1 MFIPP
6 SAWFTGF
13 IPDLPTPFD
22 TANAVDLKAFAAL
35 CERQIAANVPAIVVC
50 ETAGEAPTLSPAE
63 QELVIRAAVDIA
75 RGRVRVIAGTVSNA
89 TDRAIELARRAEAA
103 GADAVMSVVPA
114 YNKPMQEGMLAHF
127 RTIAGA
133 IGLPVI
139 LHDNPSRTLRPLADE
154 TLLRLVE
161 SRQFVGLRD
170 GSGDITRPMRLGR
183 NLPASFRCLS
193 GDDTTAFGFIADG
206 GDGAISEV
214 ANIAPDLCRTIFS
227 HVRQGRL
234 QSARYLHKRLIPL
247 IACLSKDSPAALKN
261 ALGML
266 GLMSPATRLPIMPL
280 DAAAQREVVRAF
292 AAIGWEWGGAWSHR
306 DYQHFVAAGWQA
318 GSA

>member
-22 TANAVDLKAFAAL
+22 AADAIDLEAFAAL
-35 CERQIAANVPAIVVC
+35 CERQVAAGVPALVVC

-63 QELVIRAAVDIA
+63 QELVIRTAVDVV
-75 RGRVRVIAGTVSNA
+75 RGRARIIAGALSNSTSHA
-89 TDRAIELARRAEAA
+89 VALARRAEAA
-103 GADAVMSVVPA
+103 GADAIMSVVPA
-114 YNKPMQEGMLAHF
+114 YNKPMQDGMLAHF
-127 RTIAGA
+127 RSVAGS

-139 LHDNPSRTLRPLADE
+139 LHDIPSRTLRPLADE
-154 TLLRLVE
+154 TLLRLLE

-170 GSGDITRPMRLGR
+170 GSGDTTRPMRLSR
-183 NLPASFRCLS
+183 LLPAGFRLLS
-193 GDDTTAFGFIADG
+193 GDDATAFGSIACG

-227 HVRQGRL
+227 QVRQGRL

-247 IACLSKDSPAALKN
+247 IACLSRESPAALKY
-261 ALGML
+261 ALSTL
-266 GLMSPATRLPIMPL
+266 GLMSPATRLPIVPL
-280 DAAAQREVVRAF
+280 ADAAQIEIARAF
-292 AAIGWEWGGAWSHR
+292 AAIADEELIDSVGA
-306 DYQHFVAAGWQA
+306 
-318 GSA
+318 

>member
-22 TANAVDLKAFAAL
+22 AADAIDVEAFAAL
-35 CERQIAANVPAIVVC
+35 CERQVAAGVPAIVVC

-63 QELVIRAAVDIA
+63 QELVIRTAVDVA
-75 RGRVRVIAGTVSNA
+75 RGRVRVIAGAVSNA
-89 TDRAIELARRAEAA
+89 TSHAIALARRAEAA
-103 GADAVMSVVPA
+103 GADAVMAVVPA

-127 RTIAGA
+127 RAIADA

-139 LHDNPSRTLRPLADE
+139 LHDVPSRTLRPLADE

-161 SRQFVGLRD
+161 SRQFVGLCD
-170 GSGDITRPMRLGR
+170 ASADITRPMRLNR
-183 NLPASFRCLS
+183 LLPAGFRLLS
-193 GDDTTAFGFIADG
+193 GDDVTAFGTIASG

-214 ANIAPDLCRTIFS
+214 SNIAPDLCRMIFS
-227 HVRQGRL
+227 QVRQGRL
-234 QSARYLHKRLIPL
+234 QSARYLHKRLMPL
-247 IACLSKDSPAALKN
+247 ITCLSKDSPAPLKSALSV
-261 ALGML
+261 L
-266 GLMSPATRLPIMPL
+266 GLMSPATRLPIVPL

-292 AAIGWEWGGAWSHR
+292 AAIADEELIDSVGA
-306 DYQHFVAAGWQA
+306 
-318 GSA
+318 

>member
-22 TANAVDLKAFAAL
+22 AADAIDLKAFAAL
-35 CERQIAANVPAIVVC
+35 CERQVAAGVPALVVC

-63 QELVIRAAVDIA
+63 QELVIRTAVDVV
-75 RGRVRVIAGTVSNA
+75 RGRARIIAGAMSNSTSHA
-89 TDRAIELARRAEAA
+89 VALARRAEAA
-103 GADAVMSVVPA
+103 GADAIMSVVPA
-114 YNKPMQEGMLAHF
+114 YNKPMQDGMLAHF
-127 RTIAGA
+127 RSIAGA

-139 LHDNPSRTLRPLADE
+139 LHDIPSRTLRPLADE

-161 SRQFVGLRD
+161 ARQFVGLRD
-170 GSGDITRPMRLGR
+170 GSGDITRPMRLSR
-183 NLPASFRCLS
+183 LLPAGFRLLS
-193 GDDTTAFGFIADG
+193 GDDATSFGTIACG

-227 HVRQGRL
+227 QVRQGRL

-247 IACLSKDSPAALKN
+247 IACLSKESPAALKY
-261 ALGML
+261 ALSTL
-266 GLMSPATRLPIMPL
+266 GLMSPATRLPIVPL
-280 DAAAQREVVRAF
+280 DDAAQIEVARAF
-292 AAIGWEWGGAWSHR
+292 AAIADEELIDSVGA
-306 DYQHFVAAGWQA
+306 
-318 GSA
+318 

>member
-22 TANAVDLKAFAAL
+22 AADAIDLKAFAAL
-35 CERQIAANVPAIVVC
+35 CERQVAAGVPAIVVC

-63 QELVIRAAVDIA
+63 QELVIRTAVDVV
-75 RGRVRVIAGTVSNA
+75 RGRVRVIAGAMSNA
-89 TDRAIELARRAEAA
+89 TGHAIELARRAEAA
-103 GADAVMSVVPA
+103 GAEAVMAVVPA

-127 RTIAGA
+127 RAIAGA
-133 IGLPVI
+133 TGLPVI
-139 LHDNPSRTLRPLADE
+139 LHDIPSRTLRPLADDS
-154 TLLRLVE
+154 LLRLVE

-170 GSGDITRPMRLGR
+170 ASCDITRPMRLSR
-183 NLPASFRCLS
+183 LLPAGFRLLS
-193 GDDTTAFGFIADG
+193 GDDVTAFGYIASG

-227 HVRQGRL
+227 QVRQGRL

-261 ALGML
+261 GLGVL
-266 GLMSPATRLPIMPL
+266 GLMSPATRLPIVPL
-280 DAAAQREVVRAF
+280 DAAAQREMVRAF
-292 AAIGWEWGGAWSHR
+292 AAIADEELIDGVGA
-306 DYQHFVAAGWQA
+306 
-318 GSA
+318 

>member
-6 SAWFTGF
+6 AAWFTGF

-22 TANAVDLKAFAAL
+22 AADAVDLKAFAAL
-35 CERQIAANVPAIVVC
+35 CERQVAAGVPAIVVC

-63 QELVIRAAVDIA
+63 QELVIRTAVDVA
-75 RGRVRVIAGTVSNA
+75 RGRVRIIAGAISNA
-89 TDRAIELARRAEAA
+89 TSHAIELARRAEAA

-114 YNKPMQEGMLAHF
+114 YNKPMQEGTLAHF
-127 RTIAGA
+127 RAVAGA

-139 LHDNPSRTLRPLADE
+139 LHDVPSRTLRPLADE

-170 GSGDITRPMRLGR
+170 GSGDITRPMRLAR
-183 NLPASFRCLS
+183 HLPAGFRSLS
-193 GDDTTAFGFIADG
+193 GDDVTAFAYIADG

-227 HVRQGRL
+227 QVRQGRL

-247 IACLSKDSPAALKN
+247 VTCLSRESPAALKG

-266 GLMSPATRLPIMPL
+266 GLMRPDTRLPIVPL
-280 DAAAQREVVRAF
+280 NPAGQAEIARAF
-292 AAIGWEWGGAWSHR
+292 AAIADEELIDGVGA
-306 DYQHFVAAGWQA
+306 
-318 GSA
+318 

>member
-13 IPDLPTPFD
+13 IPELPTPFD
-22 TANAVDLKAFAAL
+22 AADAIDLKPFAAI
-35 CERQIAANVPAIVVC
+35 CERQVAAGAPAVVVC

-63 QELVIRAAVDIA
+63 QELVIRAAVDVA
-75 RGRVRVIAGTVSNA
+75 RGRVRVIAGAVSNA
-89 TDRAIELARRAEAA
+89 TSRAIELARRAEAA

-127 RTIAGA
+127 RAIAGA

-139 LHDNPSRTLRPLADE
+139 LHDIPSRTLRPLADE

-161 SRQFVGLRD
+161 SRQFVGLCD
-170 GSGDITRPMRLGR
+170 GSGDMIRPMRLAR
-183 NLPASFRCLS
+183 HLPANFRILS
-193 GDDTTAFGFIADG
+193 GDDTTAFGFMADG

-227 HVRQGRL
+227 QIRQGRM
-234 QSARYLHKRLIPL
+234 QSARYLDKRLMPL
-247 IACLSKDSPAALKN
+247 IGCLSRESPAALKY
-261 ALGML
+261 ALSVL
-266 GLMSPATRLPIMPL
+266 GLMSAATRLPIVPL
-280 DAAAQREVVRAF
+280 DATAQREVVRAF
-292 AAIGWEWGGAWSHR
+292 AAIADEELIDGVGA
-306 DYQHFVAAGWQA
+306 
-318 GSA
+318 

>member
-1 MFIPP
+1 MFTPP

-22 TANAVDLKAFAAL
+22 AADAIDLKAFAAL
-35 CERQIAANVPAIVVC
+35 CERQIAAGVPAIVVC

-63 QELVIRAAVDIA
+63 QEFVIRAAVDVA
-75 RGRVRVIAGTVSNA
+75 HGRVRIIAGAMSNA
-89 TDRAIELARRAEAA
+89 TSHAVDLARRAEAA
-103 GADAVMSVVPA
+103 GADAVMAVVPA

-127 RTIAGA
+127 RAIAGLT
-133 IGLPVI
+133 GLPVI
-139 LHDNPSRTLRPLADE
+139 LHDVPSRTLRPLADE

-161 SRQFVGLRD
+161 SRRFVGLRD
-170 GSGDITRPMRLGR
+170 GSGDITRPMRLAR
-183 NLPASFRCLS
+183 HLPAGFRSLS
-193 GDDTTAFGFIADG
+193 GEDSTAFGFITSG

-234 QSARYLHKRLIPL
+234 QSARYLDRRLVAL
-247 IACLSKDSPAALKN
+247 IACLSRESPAALKY
-261 ALGML
+261 ALSVL
-266 GLMSPATRLPIMPL
+266 GLMSANTRLPIVPL

-292 AAIGWEWGGAWSHR
+292 AAIADEDLIDRVGA
-306 DYQHFVAAGWQA
+306 
-318 GSA
+318 

>member
-22 TANAVDLKAFAAL
+22 AADAIDLKALAAL
-35 CERQIAANVPAIVVC
+35 CERQVAAGVPALVIC

-63 QELVIRAAVDIA
+63 QELVIRTAVDVA
-75 RGRVRVIAGTVSNA
+75 RGRARIIAGAVSNS
-89 TDRAIELARRAEAA
+89 TSHAIPLARRAEGA
-103 GADAVMSVVPA
+103 GADAIMSAVPA
-114 YNKPMQEGMLAHF
+114 YNQPMQEGMLAHF
-127 RTIAGA
+127 RTIAGS

-139 LHDNPSRTLRPLADE
+139 LHDVPSRTLRPLADE
-154 TLLRLVE
+154 TLVRLVE

-170 GSGDITRPMRLGR
+170 GSGDITRPMRLSR
-183 NLPASFRCLS
+183 LLPAGFRLLS
-193 GDDTTAFGFIADG
+193 GDDATTFGTIACG

-227 HVRQGRL
+227 QVRQGRL

-247 IACLSKDSPAALKN
+247 IACLSRESPAALKY
-261 ALGML
+261 ALSTL
-266 GLMSPATRLPIMPL
+266 GPMSPATRLPIVPL
-280 DAAAQREVVRAF
+280 DDAAQIEVARAF
-292 AAIGWEWGGAWSHR
+292 AAIADEELIDSVGA
-306 DYQHFVAAGWQA
+306 
-318 GSA
+318 

>member
-22 TANAVDLKAFAAL
+22 AADAIDLKAFAAL
-35 CERQIAANVPAIVVC
+35 CERQIAAGVPALVVC
-50 ETAGEAPTLSPAE
+50 ETAGEAPTLSSAE
-63 QELVIRAAVDIA
+63 QELVIRTAVDVA
-75 RGRVRVIAGTVSNA
+75 RGRTRVIAGAISNA
-89 TDRAIELARRAEAA
+89 TSRAVELARRAEAA
-103 GADAVMSVVPA
+103 GADAIMAVVPA

-127 RTIAGA
+127 RTIAGST
-133 IGLPVI
+133 GLPVI
-139 LHDNPSRTLRPLADE
+139 LHDVPCRTLRPLADE

-170 GSGDITRPMRLGR
+170 GSGDVGRPMRLGR
-183 NLPASFRCLS
+183 LLPAGFRLLS
-193 GDDTTAFGFIADG
+193 GDDTTTFAYLAGG

-214 ANIAPDLCRTIFS
+214 SNIAPDLCRTIFS
-227 HVRQGRL
+227 QVRQGRL

-247 IACLSKDSPAALKN
+247 IACLAKDSPAALKY
-261 ALGML
+261 ALSVL
-266 GLMSPATRLPIMPL
+266 GLMSAATRLPIVPL

-292 AAIGWEWGGAWSHR
+292 AAIADEELIDSVGA
-306 DYQHFVAAGWQA
+306 
-318 GSA
+318 

>member
-22 TANAVDLKAFAAL
+22 AADAIDLKAFAAL
-35 CERQIAANVPAIVVC
+35 CERQVAAGVPAIVVC

-63 QELVIRAAVDIA
+63 QELVIRTAADVA
-75 RGRVRVIAGTVSNA
+75 RGRMRIIAGALSNS
-89 TDRAIELARRAEAA
+89 TGHAIELARRAEAA
-103 GADAVMSVVPA
+103 GADAVMAVVPA

-127 RTIAGA
+127 RALAGA
-133 IGLPVI
+133 TGLSVI
-139 LHDNPSRTLRPLADE
+139 LHDIPSRTLRPLADE

-170 GSGDITRPMRLGR
+170 ASGDITRPMRLAR
-183 NLPASFRCLS
+183 LLPSGFRLLS
-193 GDDTTAFGFIADG
+193 GDDVTAFGYIASG

-227 HVRQGRL
+227 QVRQGRL

-247 IACLSKDSPAALKN
+247 IACLAKDSPAALKS
-261 ALGML
+261 ALSVL
-266 GLMSPATRLPIMPL
+266 GLMSPATRLPIVPL

-292 AAIGWEWGGAWSHR
+292 AALADEELTDSVGA
-306 DYQHFVAAGWQA
+306 
-318 GSA
+318 

>member
-22 TANAVDLKAFAAL
+22 AADAVDLNAFAAL
-35 CERQIAANVPAIVVC
+35 CDRQVAAGAPALVVC
-50 ETAGEAPTLSPAE
+50 ETAGEAPTLSAAE
-63 QELVIRAAVDIA
+63 QELIIRTAVDVA
-75 RGRVRVIAGTVSNA
+75 RGRARIIAGAVSNGTSNA
-89 TDRAIELARRAEAA
+89 VALARRAEAA
-103 GADAVMSVVPA
+103 GADAVMAVVPA

-127 RTIAGA
+127 RAIAGS

-139 LHDNPSRTLRPLADE
+139 VHDVPSRTLRPLADE

-170 GSGDITRPMRLGR
+170 GSGDITRPMRLAR
-183 NLPASFRCLS
+183 HLPAGFRLLS
-193 GDDTTAFGFIADG
+193 GNEATAFGFIADG
-206 GDGAISEV
+206 GDGAISEI
-214 ANIAPDLCRTIFS
+214 ANIAPDLCHTVFS

-247 IACLSKDSPAALKN
+247 IACLSKESPAALKY
-261 ALGML
+261 ALGVL
-266 GLMSPATRLPIMPL
+266 GLMSADTRLPLVPL

-292 AAIGWEWGGAWSHR
+292 AAIANEELIGGVGA
-306 DYQHFVAAGWQA
+306 
-318 GSA
+318 

>member
-22 TANAVDLKAFAAL
+22 AADAIDLKAFAAL
-35 CERQIAANVPAIVVC
+35 CERQVAAGVPALVVC

-63 QELVIRAAVDIA
+63 QELVIRTAVDVV
-75 RGRVRVIAGTVSNA
+75 RGRARIIAGAMSNSTSHA
-89 TDRAIELARRAEAA
+89 VALARRAEAA
-103 GADAVMSVVPA
+103 GADAIMSVVPA
-114 YNKPMQEGMLAHF
+114 YNKPMQDGMLAHF
-127 RTIAGA
+127 RSVAGA

-139 LHDNPSRTLRPLADE
+139 LHDIPSRTLRPLADE

-161 SRQFVGLRD
+161 ARQFVGLRD
-170 GSGDITRPMRLGR
+170 GSGDITRPMRLSR
-183 NLPASFRCLS
+183 LLPAGFRLLS
-193 GDDTTAFGFIADG
+193 GDDATSFGTIACG

-227 HVRQGRL
+227 QVRQGRL

-247 IACLSKDSPAALKN
+247 IACLSKESPAALKY
-261 ALGML
+261 ALSTL
-266 GLMSPATRLPIMPL
+266 GLMSPATRLPIVPL
-280 DAAAQREVVRAF
+280 DDAAQIEVARAF
-292 AAIGWEWGGAWSHR
+292 AAIADEELIDSVGA
-306 DYQHFVAAGWQA
+306 
-318 GSA
+318 

>member
-22 TANAVDLKAFAAL
+22 AADAIDLKALAAL
-35 CERQIAANVPAIVVC
+35 CERQIAAGVPAIVVC

-63 QELVIRAAVDIA
+63 QELVIRTAVDVA
-75 RGRVRVIAGTVSNA
+75 RGRVRIIAGALSNA
-89 TDRAIELARRAEAA
+89 TSQVIELARRAEAA
-103 GADAVMSVVPA
+103 GADAVMAVVPA

-127 RTIAGA
+127 RSIAGA

-139 LHDNPSRTLRPLADE
+139 LHDIPSRTLRPLADE

-170 GSGDITRPMRLGR
+170 ASGDITRPMRLNR
-183 NLPASFRCLS
+183 LLPAGFRLLS
-193 GDDTTAFGFIADG
+193 GDDVTAFGTIASG

-214 ANIAPDLCRTIFS
+214 SNIAPDLCRMIFS
-227 HVRQGRL
+227 QVRQGRL

-247 IACLSKDSPAALKN
+247 IACLSQNSPAALKSGLS
-261 ALGML
+261 AL

-292 AAIGWEWGGAWSHR
+292 VAIADEEMIDSVGA
-306 DYQHFVAAGWQA
+306 
-318 GSA
+318 

>member
-22 TANAVDLKAFAAL
+22 AADAIDLKAFAAL
-35 CERQIAANVPAIVVC
+35 CERQVAAGVPALVVC

-63 QELVIRAAVDIA
+63 QELVIRTAVDVV
-75 RGRVRVIAGTVSNA
+75 RGRARIIAGAVSNS
-89 TDRAIELARRAEAA
+89 TSHAIALARRAEAA
-103 GADAVMSVVPA
+103 GADAIMSVVPA
-114 YNKPMQEGMLAHF
+114 YNKPMQDGMLAHF
-127 RTIAGA
+127 RSVAGS

-139 LHDNPSRTLRPLADE
+139 LHDIPSRTLRPLADE

-161 SRQFVGLRD
+161 SHQFVGLRD
-170 GSGDITRPMRLGR
+170 GSCDITRPMRLSR
-183 NLPASFRCLS
+183 LLPAGFRLLS
-193 GDDTTAFGFIADG
+193 GDDATTFGAIACG

-227 HVRQGRL
+227 QVRQGRL

-247 IACLSKDSPAALKN
+247 IACLSKESPAALKY
-261 ALGML
+261 ALSTL
-266 GLMSPATRLPIMPL
+266 GLMSPATRLPIVPID
-280 DAAAQREVVRAF
+280 DAAQIEVARAF
-292 AAIGWEWGGAWSHR
+292 AAIADEELIDSVGA
-306 DYQHFVAAGWQA
+306 
-318 GSA
+318 